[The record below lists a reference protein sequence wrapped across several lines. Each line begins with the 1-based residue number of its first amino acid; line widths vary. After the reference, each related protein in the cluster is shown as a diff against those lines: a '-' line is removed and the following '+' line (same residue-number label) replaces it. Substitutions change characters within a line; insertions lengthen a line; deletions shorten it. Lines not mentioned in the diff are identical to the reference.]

1 MLVVL
6 VRDVIDAAGVKSVGE
21 RCDVCSRVKSG
32 VRVRVRAV
40 DDVKKDHLN
49 E

>member
-1 MLVVL
+1 M
-6 VRDVIDAAGVKSVGE
+6 RDVMSPAG
-21 RCDVCSRVKSG
+21 VKSG

-40 DDVKKDHLN
+40 DDVKKNYLN